1 MPLPVTPTERLRQNE
16 QVLVGPEG
24 LSGIHLWMLEL
35 KALREGQL
43 NSQEYDDLEKDLALG
58 WEFQSRSGVLDK

>member
-58 WEFQSRSGVLDK
+58 WEFQSGSGVLDK